1 VNELFQN
8 LYAFIESAEKKAKD
22 AASKAAAVVRSWA
35 DWLESLAAGPAMMA
49 AGPEED
55 ADLAAC
61 QERLVALQAV
71 GADPAPDP
79 KKIDPASLALII
91 TAVIEL
97 IKFLRERRKPTT

>member
-1 VNELFQN
+1 VNDLFQN

-22 AASKAAAVVRSWA
+22 AATKAAAVVRSWA

-61 QERLVALQAV
+61 EEKLTGLLAV
-71 GADPAPDP
+71 GADTAPDP
-79 KKIDPASLALII
+79 KKIDPATLALII
-91 TAVIEL
+91 SAVVEL
-97 IKFLRERRKPTT
+97 IKFLRERRKPK